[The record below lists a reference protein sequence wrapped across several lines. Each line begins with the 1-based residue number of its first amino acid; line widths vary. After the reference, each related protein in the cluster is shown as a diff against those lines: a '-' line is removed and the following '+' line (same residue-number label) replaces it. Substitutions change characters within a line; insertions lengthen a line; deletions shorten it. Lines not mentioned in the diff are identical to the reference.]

1 MDVKT
6 IAVLEC
12 PEFVMPKGDGTV
24 ARELIER
31 RGFSCPQCHGNG
43 YVFAEDGRGGL
54 EKTQCNACMGF
65 GMLKVRIQTEWM
77 PDERAFGK

>member
-12 PEFVMPKGDGTV
+12 PEFVLPKPDGTV

-31 RGFSCPQCHGNG
+31 RGFTCPQCHGSG
-43 YVFAEDGRGGL
+43 YVLADNPRGQL
-54 EKTQCNACMGF
+54 EKVQCNACMGF
-65 GMLKVRIQTEWM
+65 GTLKVRILAEWM
-77 PDERAFGK
+77 PDEKVIEK